1 MVCPFLLDVR
11 CEIGL
16 KGSAKDQAVIF
27 RSCRVRIWRKMGPL
41 FENIAVIIL
50 AAGLGTR
57 MKSQKAKVLHQVLGQ
72 PMILYVVD
80 TATQVAGKD
89 VILVVGHQVDQVRI
103 VVSEHALA
111 EYAYQERQLG
121 TGHAVLCALPQVP
134 AHSEHIVILCG
145 DVPMITAETIR
156 NLVDDHLDCERDI
169 TVLAVEIDKPAGY
182 GRVLINA
189 DNQVTGIVE
198 EADATDEE
206 KKIRLINTGIY
217 CVKKAFLA
225 ESLQKIDTDNA
236 QGELYLTDIIAVG
249 HREKKAVGALLA
261 ADEHEFYGINSKED
275 LGIVEGLMQR
285 RRSGST

>member
-1 MVCPFLLDVR
+1 MSP
-11 CEIGL
+11 
-16 KGSAKDQAVIF
+16 
-27 RSCRVRIWRKMGPL
+27 P
-41 FENIAVIIL
+41 FENIAVVIL

-57 MKSQKAKVLHQVLGQ
+57 MKSQKAKVLNQVLGR

-80 TATQVAGKD
+80 TATQVAGND
-89 VILVVGHQVDQVRI
+89 VILVVGHQVDQVRK
-103 VVSEHALA
+103 VVSEHALP

-121 TGHAVLCALPQVP
+121 TGHAVLCALPHVP

-145 DVPMITAETIR
+145 DVPMITAATIR
-156 NLVDDHLDCERDI
+156 NLIEDHLDYERDI

-198 EADATDEE
+198 EADATDEQ
-206 KKIRLINTGIY
+206 KKLRIINTGIY
-217 CVKKAFLA
+217 CVKKAFLV

-249 HREKKAVGALLA
+249 HREKKAVGALIA
-261 ADEHEFYGINSKED
+261 GDEQEFYGINSKED
-275 LGIVEGLMQR
+275 LRVVEDLMQR
-285 RRSGST
+285 RQSGST